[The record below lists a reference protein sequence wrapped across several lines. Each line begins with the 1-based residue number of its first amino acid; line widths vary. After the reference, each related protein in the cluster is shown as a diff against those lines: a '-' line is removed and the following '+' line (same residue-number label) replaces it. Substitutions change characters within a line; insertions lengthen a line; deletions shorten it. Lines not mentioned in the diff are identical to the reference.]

1 MAASTG
7 SPQRSTRVYHHLRSA
22 AGSKK
27 ASQAKKIA
35 DEQAAISESPGA
47 ASSQT
52 SHTSNTDWLNLPKE
66 QKDEEISAFIPRIFR
81 EICEETDRDKRA
93 EMLRETLSLKHQLD
107 TVNNARAVVT
117 EAEETLRKKME
128 KKTVAERALY
138 EKFLQARTKVAS

>member
-7 SPQRSTRVYHHLRSA
+7 SPQRSTRVSRHLSSA
-22 AGSKK
+22 TGSKK

-35 DEQAAISESPGA
+35 EEQAAISESPGA

-52 SHTSNTDWLNLPKE
+52 THTSNTDWLNLPKE

-93 EMLRETLSLKHQLD
+93 EMLRVSLLAVLD
-107 TVNNARAVVT
+107 
-117 EAEETLRKKME
+117 L
-128 KKTVAERALY
+128 L
-138 EKFLQARTKVAS
+138 